1 MSVIEI
7 AERRRDKTFQRLA
20 QTAIEDGY
28 AVGSPDET
36 GWPRI
41 RASIHPIGFCAACGG
56 NRPTPHD
63 CPGGD
68 DDGRAA

>member
-7 AERRRDKTFQRLA
+7 AEHRRDRTFRRVA
-20 QTAIEDGY
+20 QAAVEEDL

-41 RASIHPIGFCAACGG
+41 RASIRPIKPCAGCGLHLPEDHTCSHQETT
-56 NRPTPHD
+56 R
-63 CPGGD
+63 
-68 DDGRAA
+68 